1 MNKFKKKICGIT
13 GSKGVLGSE
22 IIKSKKFKFIKFNG
36 DITKKKEVNEWVKS
50 NSFDLM
56 IHLAAIVPVKKVIQ
70 EYNKAK
76 KVNYCGTKNLINSII
91 KYETGLKWFFFASSS
106 HVYNFNKSKIKETK
120 KTAPISKYGR
130 TKVMAENY
138 IINKMKNKKNI
149 NFCIGRIFS
158 FFSKRQSEDY
168 LVPSLKNR
176 ILNSNN
182 KLIILKNLN
191 QYRDFIRVEK
201 IIKIIFFLYSKNYSG
216 TINIASGKKT
226 FLKTVAKKINKN
238 KKKIKFVDRKISYSL
253 LGNIDKLKKLGF
265 NENNLSPFN

>member
-1 MNKFKKKICGIT
+1 MNKYKKKKCGIT

-22 IIKSKKFKFIKFNG
+22 IIKSKKFKFIKFKG

-76 KVNYCGTKNLINSII
+76 KVNYIGTKNLINSII

-120 KTAPISKYGR
+120 KTSPISKYGQ
-130 TKVMAENY
+130 TKVLAENY
-138 IINKMKNKKNI
+138 IIKKMKNKKDI

-158 FFSKRQSEDY
+158 FFSNNQSNDY
-168 LVPSLKNR
+168 LVPSLKDK
-176 ILNSNN
+176 ILQSKS
-182 KLIILKNLN
+182 KLIILNNLN
-191 QYRDFIRVEK
+191 QYRDFIKIEK
-201 IIKIIFFLYSKNYSG
+201 IIKIIFFLYDKNYSG
-216 TINIASGKKT
+216 IINIASGKKIL
-226 FLKTVAKKINKN
+226 LKTIAKKINKN
-238 KKKIKFVDRKISYSL
+238 VKKIKFIDKKKSYSL
-253 LGNIDKLKKLGF
+253 FGNIDKLKRLGF
-265 NENNLSPFN
+265 NKSNLSPF